1 MSTDNLNSN
10 ISLIVIIKEYLLY
23 NKKTKII
30 QKRKWELNAF

>member
-10 ISLIVIIKEYLLY
+10 ISLIVIIKELY